1 MFESSLCSNPSQH
14 PGTRRGPRPGSAL
27 LPQCPHVALPS
38 SPLCRSRHS
47 GVSAQAS
54 ARFLCLVEGGRQPWS
69 KAGNREAGLL
79 PGGGAGGFRPAL
91 SPALQGLPSW
101 WRGRPAP
108 FRPLWRPLHPA
119 PWPFRCLF
127 RGLGNTTLSSD
138 PFPCHFSCSELSPSC
153 FLPHVLLLLP
163 DEPMSIW

>member
-1 MFESSLCSNPSQH
+1 MFESSLCSNPSRH
-14 PGTRRGPRPGSAL
+14 PGTSRGPRPGSAL

-38 SPLCRSRHS
+38 SPLCRPRHS

-54 ARFLCLVEGGRQPWS
+54 AGFLCLVEGGRQPGAKQAPRGGLAPGRRGRRIQAS
-69 KAGNREAGLL
+69 TVTSSAGPSLR
-79 PGGGAGGFRPAL
+79 GGAVQLPSASCGAL
-91 SPALQGLPSW
+91 STPPHGLFD
-101 WRGRPAP
+101 A
-108 FRPLWRPLHPA
+108 
-119 PWPFRCLF
+119 LF
-127 RGLGNTTLSSD
+127 RGLGNTTLNPD